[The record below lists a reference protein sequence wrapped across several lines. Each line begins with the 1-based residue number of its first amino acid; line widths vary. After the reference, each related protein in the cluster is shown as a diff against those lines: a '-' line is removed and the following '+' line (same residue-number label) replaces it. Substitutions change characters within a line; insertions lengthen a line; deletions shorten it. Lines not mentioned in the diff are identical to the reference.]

1 MGNDANHHN
10 NDCIFQVYIL
20 CQSFKNMAHKIVAAQ
35 GCIIINPR
43 RACVFV
49 AEGFLIALLNFSGTF
64 GLVIASQ

>member
-1 MGNDANHHN
+1 MPKLKKHGPFEE
-10 NDCIFQVYIL
+10 IG
-20 CQSFKNMAHKIVAAQ
+20 AAQ